1 MSGQSVRMVYRRELS
16 ALLNRLYCW
25 SAKSIGAGRVQKFNP
40 LQTFGKVEEMTLEEL
55 LAMEEVE
62 DWGAWRGDVANAYQN
77 VSAGYNAKVEELEA
91 SVADWKKKYEETAAH
106 NYELMRA
113 VTSEKKDEDH
123 TDSELHATED
133 ELGEEDKK
141 FDDLLEDKE

>member
-1 MSGQSVRMVYRRELS
+1 
-16 ALLNRLYCW
+16 
-25 SAKSIGAGRVQKFNP
+25 
-40 LQTFGKVEEMTLEEL
+40 MTLDEL

-62 DWGAWRGDVANAYQN
+62 DWGAWRGEVSNAYQTVN
-77 VSAGYNAKVEELEA
+77 AGFNARVEELE
-91 SVADWKKKYEETAAH
+91 SEVAEWKKKYEETAAH

-113 VTSEKKDEDH
+113 VTGEKKTEEH
-123 TDSELHATED
+123 TERELDATED

>member
-1 MSGQSVRMVYRRELS
+1 
-16 ALLNRLYCW
+16 
-25 SAKSIGAGRVQKFNP
+25 
-40 LQTFGKVEEMTLEEL
+40 MTLEEL

-91 SVADWKKKYEETAAH
+91 SVAEWKKKYEETAAH
-106 NYELMRA
+106 NYELMRS
-113 VTSEKKDEDH
+113 VTSEKKDEDY
-123 TDSELHATED
+123 TDRELHATED